1 VLFTMTEAERQG
13 LDRMFRFGR
22 IGMLWLPLCGF
33 AFAAVAALEY
43 HMWPMLG
50 IAIALFLLAG
60 VFNVVYMFSRCP
72 RCHRLFHS
80 LSRSRVHLIWL
91 TRQCRHCGLA
101 LSGEHA
107 QARGTPIT

>member
-1 VLFTMTEAERQG
+1 MTEAERQG

-22 IGMLWLPLCGF
+22 IGMLWLPLCGL

-43 HMWPMLG
+43 YMWPMLG

-60 VFNVVYMFSRCP
+60 AFNIVYMFSRCP

-80 LSRSRVHLIWL
+80 LPGSRLRLIW
-91 TRQCRHCGLA
+91 TSRQCRHCGLG
-101 LSGEHA
+101 LSAEDT
-107 QARGTPIT
+107 QAHGTPIT